1 MPSWSRARRAIAIAA
16 DHRLGMTIVTWRGR
30 SPFDKLRVTFGLVA
44 VRRGGGE
51 PQIDAELEGEWKT
64 RFDSCFRG

>member
-1 MPSWSRARRAIAIAA
+1 
-16 DHRLGMTIVTWRGR
+16 MTIVTWRGR

-51 PQIDAELEGEWKT
+51 PQIDAELEGEWRT